1 MELAYRPVTL
11 DDAPFAAD
19 VLTAR
24 FPDRPRDPVM
34 MRYAWEHLHTTDVQE
49 RFIVQTQGEAI
60 GFAGHSH
67 PAWEATPKRWG
78 RVFAELLPAHRT
90 HDHVAEA
97 HRFAEERSRQS
108 GAGIFR
114 AYSREDDASAMEVLS
129 ALGYQRDRYEK
140 FWELDVVAK
149 REHLLAMA
157 ERTRARMREQGIL
170 VHTLDRERDPQALRK
185 LYDTTVE
192 AGRDVPSTMPY
203 VAEPFEDF
211 VNWLTKAPGIHPE
224 RTWVARLG
232 EDLVGISVLFYPP
245 VRGAVET
252 SWTGTARSIRGR
264 GVARALKLETVA
276 QAISLGVTRVQTDN
290 DSTNAPILHL
300 NEEMGYQ
307 QIPGVWSY
315 LKRT

>member
-1 MELAYRPVTL
+1 MELTYRPATL

-34 MRYAWEHLHTTDVQE
+34 TRYAWEHLHTKDVQE
-49 RFIVQTQGEAI
+49 RFIVLAAGEAV
-60 GFAGHSH
+60 GFAGHAH
-67 PAWEATPKRWG
+67 PSWEATPERWG
-78 RVFAELLPAHRT
+78 RVFAELLPAHWT
-90 HDHVAEA
+90 HHRVAEA
-97 HRFAEERSRQS
+97 HQFAEEGSRQS

-114 AYSREDDASAMEVLS
+114 ANAREDDTSAMEILS

-140 FWELDVVAK
+140 FWELDLEAK

-157 ERTRARMREQGIL
+157 ERTRSWMREQGIL
-170 VHTLDRERDPQALRK
+170 VYTLDREHDPQAMRK

-192 AGRDVPSTMPY
+192 AGRDVPSTVPY
-203 VAEPFEDF
+203 VPEPFEDF
-211 VNWLTKAPGIHPE
+211 VNWMTKAPGIHPD
-224 RTWVARLG
+224 RIWVARLG
-232 EDLVGISVLFYPP
+232 EALVGLSLLFYPP

-264 GVARALKLETVA
+264 GVARALKLETVT
-276 QAISLGVTRVQTDN
+276 QAMSLGVRRVQTDN

-300 NEEMGYQ
+300 NEEMGYH
-307 QIPGVWSY
+307 QIPGVWSF
-315 LKRT
+315 LKRF